1 MKKKLFLL
9 LSALFALTVFFAPK
23 QASAAEVTKN
33 GTAIEV
39 KNPTVQISGD
49 AADLYARWGITFK
62 VDIPDN
68 IDINM
73 NDTMTF
79 KVNSPVKIQS
89 SYSFPI
95 YNKAG
100 ETVAYAEVSPE
111 SGAVTVTFG
120 PYFKDHKLN
129 KNIELKVDVK
139 WEPDNR
145 LADTTQELD
154 FNGTVVSQKID
165 PLEGP
170 TPGEMVTKWG
180 LQPTENAEQVHWW
193 ARLNAARKTLSNV
206 EIKDVWDSNQTY
218 VPGSLRVELVDSEN
232 PWVSAGF
239 LSESDYEIT
248 DTGIKV
254 KIDTTDK
261 IIYVDYIVNL
271 VDPTKNPQNKISITA
286 EGLDSEQSTDVI
298 YTLLSGSGTA
308 DGEMPETTTTTTTTT
323 TESTTESTTTTASTT
338 ESTTTTAST
347 TESTTTTASTTESTT
362 TTAATTA
369 VTTEGTTTETPAV
382 PTTEEP
388 KRPELPNTGTV
399 KGFTVIIGGVLV
411 VVAAAL
417 LFTRKK
423 ENQ

>member
-1 MKKKLFLL
+1 MKKKVFLL
-9 LSALFALTVFFAPK
+9 LSALFALAVFFAPK
-23 QASAAEVTKN
+23 QASAAEVIKN

-79 KVNSPVKIQS
+79 KVNSPVKIQT

-111 SGAVTVTFG
+111 NGNVTVTFG

-129 KNIELKVDVK
+129 KNIELTVDVK

-193 ARLNAARKTLSNV
+193 ARLNAAKKTLNNI
-206 EIKDVWDSNQTY
+206 EITDVWDSNQTY

-271 VDPTKNPQNKISITA
+271 VDPTKNPENKISITA

-308 DGEMPETTTTTTTTT
+308 DGDMPETTTTTTTTT
-323 TESTTESTTTTASTT
+323 TESTTESTTTTSTTTTESTT
-338 ESTTTTAST
+338 ESTTTTEA
-347 TESTTTTASTTESTT
+347 TTTTASTTTEATT
-362 TTAATTA
+362 TTAST
-369 VTTEGTTTETPAV
+369 
-382 PTTEEP
+382 TTEEP
-388 KRPELPNTGTV
+388 KRPELPNTGTA